1 MLQTE
6 ITVQLFEDIK
16 DIENKLTK
24 LGFCKTEELNIQ
36 ENYFT
41 NLKND
46 ALKNASYS
54 NLLVTSV
61 ILRSYT
67 TLKNKIP
74 TAKLIRRLENLDSH
88 NYAVGEER
96 VIKEVEDEVHSR
108 KVMTNIGY
116 TNWVTLKQ
124 KNIYYKKGEITII
137 LSDVEGLGNFIEV
150 EEYPSISNLVETEK
164 IDILKKY
171 IKSFNF
177 KIGNDFSCKKVY
189 MLYQKNNTI

>member
-6 ITVQLFEDIK
+6 ITVQLFEDIN
-16 DIENKLTK
+16 DVENKLIK

-67 TLKNKIP
+67 TLKNKVP

-124 KNIYYKKGEITII
+124 KNVYYKKGEITII
-137 LSDVEGLGNFIEV
+137 LSEVEGLGNFIEI

-164 IDILKKY
+164 IDILKQY

-177 KIGNDFSCKKVY
+177 NIGNDFSCKKVY

>member
-16 DIENKLTK
+16 DVENKLIK

-67 TLKNKIP
+67 TLKNKVP

-96 VIKEVEDEVHSR
+96 VIKEVEDGVHSR

-171 IKSFNF
+171 INSFNF

>member
-177 KIGNDFSCKKVY
+177 NIGNDFSCKKVY

>member
-16 DIENKLTK
+16 DVENKLIK
-24 LGFCKTEELNIQ
+24 LWFCKTEELNIQ

-67 TLKNKIP
+67 TLKNKVP

-88 NYAVGEER
+88 NFAVGEER

-164 IDILKKY
+164 IDILKQY

-177 KIGNDFSCKKVY
+177 NIGNDFSCKKVY

>member
-16 DIENKLTK
+16 DVENKLIK

-67 TLKNKIP
+67 TLKNKVP

-164 IDILKKY
+164 IDILKQY

-177 KIGNDFSCKKVY
+177 NIGNDFSCKKVY

>member
-16 DIENKLTK
+16 DVENKLIK

-74 TAKLIRRLENLDSH
+74 TAMLIRRLENLDSH

-164 IDILKKY
+164 IDILKQY

-177 KIGNDFSCKKVY
+177 NIGNDFSCKKVY

>member
-16 DIENKLTK
+16 NVENKLIK

-67 TLKNKIP
+67 TLKNKVP

-164 IDILKKY
+164 IDILKQY

-177 KIGNDFSCKKVY
+177 NIGNDFSCKKVY
-189 MLYQKNNTI
+189 MLYQKNSAI

>member
-16 DIENKLTK
+16 NVENKLIK

-41 NLKND
+41 NLKNE

-67 TLKNKIP
+67 TLKNKVP

-164 IDILKKY
+164 IDILKQY

-177 KIGNDFSCKKVY
+177 NIGNDFSCKKVY
-189 MLYQKNNTI
+189 MLYQKNSAI

>member
-16 DIENKLTK
+16 NVENKLIK

-67 TLKNKIP
+67 TLKNKVP

-164 IDILKKY
+164 IDILKQY

-177 KIGNDFSCKKVY
+177 NIGNDFSCKKVY
-189 MLYQKNNTI
+189 MLYQKK

>member
-1 MLQTE
+1 M
-6 ITVQLFEDIK
+6 
-16 DIENKLTK
+16 
-24 LGFCKTEELNIQ
+24 
-36 ENYFT
+36 
-41 NLKND
+41 
-46 ALKNASYS
+46 KNASYS

-67 TLKNKIP
+67 TLKNKVP

-164 IDILKKY
+164 IDILKQY

-177 KIGNDFSCKKVY
+177 NIGNDFSCKKVY
-189 MLYQKNNTI
+189 MLYQKNSAI